1 MLFSSIDIGSNAVR
15 LLFANVYETKNGP
28 IVDKASLIRVPIRL
42 GLDVF
47 YDGVISAQRAEDLVK
62 TMRAFKLLIDVY
74 KPLGYRVAATSAMRE
89 ASNNREVLDR
99 VKAETGLEIGMID
112 GIEEANIISSLSNT
126 LVNKTY
132 NKTLYIDVG
141 GGSTELSLLDGEH
154 FVTSGTFKIGTI
166 RLLAGK
172 VPDSEWNSMKK
183 WLAQFKA
190 DFGKMNCIGSGG
202 NINKIT
208 KLYGQPTQNF
218 INSDQLTNAYKLLSK
233 MPLAKRMEQLGL
245 RPDRADVIVPAAQIF
260 VQILKWTGIET
271 VVAPKLG
278 LADGLVLLQFK
289 DMKEK
294 GII

>member
-28 IVDKASLIRVPIRL
+28 IVDKASLIRVPVRL

-47 YDGVISAQRAEDLVK
+47 YDGVISGPRIEDLVK

-74 KPLGYRVAATSAMRE
+74 RPLGYRVAATSAMRE

-99 VKAETGLEIGMID
+99 VKTETGLEIGMID
-112 GIEEANIISSLSNT
+112 GIEEANIISLLSNT
-126 LVNKTY
+126 LINKTY
-132 NKTLYIDVG
+132 DKTLYIDVG
-141 GGSTELSLLDGEH
+141 GGSTELSVHEGEH
-154 FVTSGTFKIGTI
+154 FVTSGSFKIGTI

-172 VPDSEWNSMKK
+172 VPDSEWNDMKK
-183 WLAQFKA
+183 WLAQFKT

-208 KLYGQPTQNF
+208 KLYGQSTQNF
-218 INSDQLTNAYKLLSK
+218 INSDQLTGAYKLLSK
-233 MPLAKRMEQLGL
+233 MPLIKRIEQLGL

-260 VQILKWTGIET
+260 VQILKWTGIQV

-289 DMKEK
+289 DMREK
-294 GII
+294 GLI